1 MHEIDRAR
9 RVAELMKRELAM
21 LISQNLNDKR
31 INTVTITSVTVSKDL
46 RQSKVFFSTIQDE
59 DKTEAMEKL
68 LNNSAGYLR
77 HQLGKT
83 LELRIMPTIEF
94 KFDNSLKRGVEMS
107 TLIDRLNSDNGE

>member
-1 MHEIDRAR
+1 MHEIDRTR
-9 RVAELMKRELAM
+9 RVAELMKRELAI

-59 DKTEAMEKL
+59 DKVEIVEKL

-83 LELRIMPTIEF
+83 LKLRIMPTIEF
-94 KFDNSLKRGVEMS
+94 KFDNSLKRGIEMS
-107 TLIDRLNSDNGE
+107 TLIDRLNSNNGG